1 MLPEQTQHVFI
12 KSKTPQQVSMQKKKK
27 GKNNQTH
34 KEEWKANLEVR
45 HSQQQKKKENE
56 AWDMKGAEF
65 RKGCSLPFLLLV

>member
-34 KEEWKANLEVR
+34 KEEWLAEGKPGSET
-45 HSQQQKKKENE
+45 QPTTKKEKENE
-56 AWDMKGAEF
+56 A
-65 RKGCSLPFLLLV
+65 